1 MHRFTIE
8 LLALPRLFFAI
19 YATLLACYLGT
30 GLVVTKLNR
39 RRPERRIQKDRV
51 TPAAQSRRDL
61 RQSIISLA
69 VIALSFSLGS
79 WFYDQL
85 GWGFHI
91 KHMTALKMVLSFA
104 ASMYYTTRGSI
115 GCIASSTT
123 SASISASIA
132 GIIWPRRRSCGRT
145 PATRSSTIAFYN
157 PTG

>member
-1 MHRFTIE
+1 MPGLTID
-8 LLALPRLFFAI
+8 LIVLPRLFFAI

-39 RRPERRIQKDRV
+39 RRPERKIQNDRV
-51 TPAAQSRRDL
+51 TPMAQSRRDL

-69 VIALSFSLGS
+69 AIALSFSLGS
-79 WFYDQL
+79 WFYDQF

-91 KHMTALKMVLSFA
+91 KQMTTLNTVLSFA

-132 GIIWPRRRSCGRT
+132 GII
-145 PATRSSTIAFYN
+145 
-157 PTG
+157 